1 MQQFQILIERTSEIE
16 PINRSHL
23 SNELTSPYQLI
34 TFFAWLSILKW
45 LSAFNYFYLCM
56 QTSGPPSAKCFA
68 LSINWIWSRTICN
81 KFAQKS
87 LAAPLCRQRAQQL
100 HAQQRYFQFTARSEK
115 GKSAF
120 CYSCAIEV
128 RLIEF

>member
-87 LAAPLCRQRAQQL
+87 LAAPLCRQRSA
-100 HAQQRYFQFTARSEK
+100 AVACTA
-115 GKSAF
+115 
-120 CYSCAIEV
+120 AIFSIHSQK
-128 RLIEF
+128 RKRKKRFLP